1 VALAQLLAVTW
12 SDALGLAVDD
22 PFAGQGTLT
31 RVVSG
36 VRLHPVTP

>member
-1 VALAQLLAVTW
+1 VRW
-12 SDALGLAVDD
+12 SDALGLPVDD

-36 VRLHPVTP
+36 VQLYPVAP